1 MIPIISA
8 AAVDAVRPGLRLTLK
23 VASWPAVPPAR
34 ANGAPITATTGRTSR
49 EKIAASATNRSRKP
63 TTSATSRCATGIPC
77 FMKP

>member
-1 MIPIISA
+1 MPIIRA
-8 AAVDAVRPGLRLTLK
+8 AAVDAVRPGLRLTLN
-23 VASWPAVPPAR
+23 VASSPAVPPRR

-63 TTSATSRCATGIPC
+63 STSAISRCATGMPC